1 MVSGGGHLGK
11 STINALNE
19 SNQSDQHKRL
29 KNIVTII
36 NAINDIAVQMSVCDC
51 FILHLQNQD
60 QAQIQQCQDIP

>member
-19 SNQSDQHKRL
+19 SNRSDQHKKL

-36 NAINDIAVQMSVCDC
+36 DAISYIAVQMIVRDC
-51 FILHLQNQD
+51 PILHVQNQY
-60 QAQIQQCQDIP
+60 QAQIEQCQDIP